1 LHEEA
6 EVKLKKVMENNT
18 TAAGNGTP
26 IDIDSFMVSAIGSLS
41 TIVLSHRLVTPLW

>member
-26 IDIDSFMVSAIGSLS
+26 IDIDSFMVSAIGNL
-41 TIVLSHRLVTPLW
+41 